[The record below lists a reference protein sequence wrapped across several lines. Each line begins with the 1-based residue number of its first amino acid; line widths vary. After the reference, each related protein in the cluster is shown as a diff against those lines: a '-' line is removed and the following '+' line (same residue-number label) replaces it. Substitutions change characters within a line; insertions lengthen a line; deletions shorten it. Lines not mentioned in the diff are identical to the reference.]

1 MKNKIKIKKIKKFF
15 NWFFSNTDNTEE
27 NLKQFGSLYALVE
40 RLQYSIEDLENE
52 HMLMMKDMRKV
63 MDALEERIDILN
75 EECKESCTKN

>member
-40 RLQYSIEDLENE
+40 RLQYRIEDLENE